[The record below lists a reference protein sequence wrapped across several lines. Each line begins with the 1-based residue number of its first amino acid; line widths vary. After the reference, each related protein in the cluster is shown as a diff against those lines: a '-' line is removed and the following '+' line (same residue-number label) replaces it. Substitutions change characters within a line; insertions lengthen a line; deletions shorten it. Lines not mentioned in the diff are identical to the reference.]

1 MADVHREAAMR
12 LVACLTM
19 CLMPILANTAQTDA
33 QAPSDP
39 QAYCV
44 NYSADFYPYTGEPC
58 KSGYQLGAGNCRKTD
73 GRIVAPRAGDGGF
86 HGAVG
91 RRVSCKLGNEQVA
104 AKLFKGVEVSKD
116 DPSYATALRIAQIP
130 GRLHRSAGRCV
141 RSGIAGGK
149 Q

>member
-1 MADVHREAAMR
+1 ADMADAHREATMH

-44 NYSADFYPYTGEPC
+44 NRSADFYLYTGEPC

-73 GRIVAPRAGDGGF
+73 GRRLPCRESSALEWPAQSNYRLKAED
-86 HGAVG
+86 VG
-91 RRVSCKLGNEQVA
+91 STGLKLQN
-104 AKLFKGVEVSKD
+104 
-116 DPSYATALRIAQIP
+116 P
-130 GRLHRSAGRCV
+130 
-141 RSGIAGGK
+141 
-149 Q
+149 